1 MRISSAKPDS
11 RQRLIDAAV
20 EVIATKG
27 ESALRL
33 TEVAEMAG
41 LKQPSIHYMFP
52 TREDLVVAA
61 LRERYRRSVLEAIVS
76 YDVLVATARTR
87 EEFMRASSIGLRFA
101 MDETRKVARSTR
113 LALFVKAETNA
124 ELLRE
129 INDASFEAN
138 QSLAAV
144 IENAQRNGWV
154 RDDVS
159 PLTLAVWTRG
169 QILGRYVL
177 EMDSTR
183 YDGEEWTRFAVTAIE
198 AAVFG
203 TTNNLNP

>member
-1 MRISSAKPDS
+1 MLAKPDS

-61 LRERYRRSVLEAIVS
+61 LRERYRRSVLEAIIS
-76 YDVLVATARTR
+76 YDVLVATATTR
-87 EEFMRASSIGLRFA
+87 EEFIRASSLGLRFA

-144 IENAQRNGWV
+144 IENAQRRGWV

-183 YDGEEWTRFAVTAIE
+183 YDGEEWTRFAITAIE

-203 TTNNLNP
+203 STNKLNP

>member
-1 MRISSAKPDS
+1 MSVKHDS
-11 RQRLIDAAV
+11 RQRVIDAAV

-33 TEVAEMAG
+33 TEIAEMAG

-61 LRERYRRSVLEAIVS
+61 LRERYRRAVAEAIDS
-76 YDVLVATARTR
+76 YDTLVAKATTR
-87 EEFMRASSIGLRFA
+87 EEFIRASTLGLRFA
-101 MDETRKVARSTR
+101 MDDARKVARAAR
-113 LALFVKAETNA
+113 LAVFVKAETNA

-138 QSLAAV
+138 QRLASV

-159 PLTLAVWTRG
+159 PLTLAVWIRG

-177 EMDSTR
+177 EIDGTR
-183 YDGEEWTRFAVTAIE
+183 YDGEEWTRFAILAIE
-198 AAVFG
+198 LATFG
-203 TTNNLNP
+203 TTSE

>member
-1 MRISSAKPDS
+1 MPAKPDS

-61 LRERYRRSVLEAIVS
+61 LRERYRRSVLEAIIS
-76 YDVLVATARTR
+76 YDVLVATATTR
-87 EEFMRASSIGLRFA
+87 EEFMRASSLGLRFA

-144 IENAQRNGWV
+144 IENAQRRGWV

-177 EMDSTR
+177 EMDSSR
-183 YDGEEWTRFAVTAIE
+183 YDGEEWTRFAITAIE

-203 TTNNLNP
+203 STNKLNP

>member
-1 MRISSAKPDS
+1 MSAKPDS

-33 TEVAEMAG
+33 TEIAEMAG

-61 LRERYRRSVLEAIVS
+61 LRERYRRSVLEAIIS
-76 YDVLVATARTR
+76 YDVLVATATTR
-87 EEFMRASSIGLRFA
+87 EEFIQASSLGLRFA

-138 QSLAAV
+138 QTLAAV
-144 IENAQRNGWV
+144 IENAQRHGWV

-183 YDGEEWTRFAVTAIE
+183 YDGEEWTRFAIAAIE

-203 TTNNLNP
+203 NTNKLNP

>member
-1 MRISSAKPDS
+1 MNTSIGHCPILERKDKLLKRSAKADS

-76 YDVLVATARTR
+76 YDVLVATATTR
-87 EEFMRASSIGLRFA
+87 EEFMRASSLGLRFA
-101 MDETRKVARSTR
+101 MDEARKVARSTR
-113 LALFVKAETNA
+113 IALFVKAETNA

-138 QSLAAV
+138 KRLAAV
-144 IENAQRNGWV
+144 IENAQRHGWV

-159 PLTLAVWTRG
+159 PLT
-169 QILGRYVL
+169 
-177 EMDSTR
+177 
-183 YDGEEWTRFAVTAIE
+183 
-198 AAVFG
+198 
-203 TTNNLNP
+203 